1 MSEDISRLVISDL
14 HLGSAYS
21 KESRICELLNEVD
34 WDELILAGD
43 VIDFIK
49 IPTFTKD
56 TLEIFNIIKSKGCRV
71 IYIIGNHDFVL
82 ESFVGE
88 RLDCIEFVESYEFDY
103 AGRKFRIEHGDKYQN
118 GIIHWR
124 YFMNIF
130 SVFQDWVERTFKYNL
145 ALLYVKWK
153 KRKLKRIWDISKW
166 NDDVDVFIMGHTHK
180 PEALIWVDHKGNIK
194 TYVNTGDWIDH
205 ETYVLIKDGN
215 VRLKNYSQQNQ
226 FIDDN

>member
-1 MSEDISRLVISDL
+1 
-14 HLGSAYS
+14 
-21 KESRICELLNEVD
+21 
-34 WDELILAGD
+34 
-43 VIDFIK
+43 
-49 IPTFTKD
+49 
-56 TLEIFNIIKSKGCRV
+56 
-71 IYIIGNHDFVL
+71 
-82 ESFVGE
+82 
-88 RLDCIEFVESYEFDY
+88 
-103 AGRKFRIEHGDKYQN
+103 
-118 GIIHWR
+118 
-124 YFMNIF
+124 
-130 SVFQDWVERTFKYNL
+130 L

-215 VRLKNYSQQNQ
+215 VRLKNYNQQNQ